1 MATTNRDRIGR
12 MFEIVAEALDAF
24 ISDTLRPE
32 IGDKDWTFLIAAV
45 DGDKGIG
52 GKQYSRDDPQVQIRL
67 LTENITARYKSN
79 WRPFR
84 GVFSRT
90 DEAYA
95 TILKDVRNDWA
106 HMRSFDDDTA
116 LRALDQARQLLT
128 AIGQG
133 YAADKVDAIR
143 LDLRRIATG
152 KQDQKALRSSTVI
165 PGASGLAPWRQVLK
179 PRDEVATGNFH
190 ASEFAAD
197 LFKVA
202 RNDSTTAGEYSDPAQ
217 FFARTYLTEGLR
229 DLISRAV
236 RRLSGDQNASPVIN
250 LQTNFGGGKTHSML
264 ALWHL
269 AGGLPIGQFPQ
280 DAQELLTASGYP
292 VDGINAPRVALVG
305 NHFAPQGEDHDG
317 YRIHTMWGEL
327 AWQLG
332 GPEAYA
338 MVETHDR
345 AGTNPGGV
353 LHDLLARYSPAVILV
368 DEWVAYA
375 RQLYGRD
382 DLAGGTFDTQFTFAQ
397 SLTEAVKSTPGVL
410 IAISIPAS
418 HDGDDSKGYVVGH
431 NEEVG
436 GSNGQ
441 EALKRLQ
448 NVVRRVAD
456 QWRPASPDEAYRI
469 VKQRLFE
476 AEDAASLAQISATAK
491 AFSEFYS
498 VNAGEFPKDAR
509 DPQYARRIQ
518 QTYPLHPEL
527 FDRLYEDW
535 SSLER
540 FQRTRGVLRLMNE
553 VIHALWVG
561 DDQAPLILPA
571 SVPLSVARVNSELT
585 QYLQDSWKAVID
597 ADVDGA
603 NSEPSRIDNEKPVL
617 GQRSVTKRLART
629 VFFGAA
635 PTIGTAHKGI
645 DTQRVFL
652 GTAVPGDVVGNFH
665 SALTQLGDRAT
676 YFYSSAGKYWYDT
689 EANISRRAKD
699 AAEALHEEDVWAEIV
714 RRLRA
719 EERVRSDFAGIHVGP
734 GDSGD
739 VPDNDQT
746 RLVIL
751 HPRYAQKRKQQNS
764 PAIDFARQT
773 TERRGTANRSN
784 RNMLV
789 FLAPDED
796 RLAELDQATRS
807 YLAWKEIVDKS
818 NELNLTPQ
826 QLAQSADKR
835 DQFGRTVDDR
845 LSLTYQWILNPVAPD
860 PKSPFELEEIKADGQ
875 SASLADRV
883 AKKLGSA
890 GAYSTQ
896 HAARGIR
903 LALDTKVP
911 AAWDGGHVSVGAL
924 WNLYAQYPYMPRL
937 RDRGALVDAI
947 DNQPLLWQ
955 SEGFALAESFD
966 DASERYVGLWLPGEP
981 GRGPVTDA
989 TLIVKPEAAEKQR
1002 RDGVSDPGVGTG
1014 TGSGTGTG
1022 PGTGTGK
1029 ENGTGSGSGAGA
1041 GTETGGAGGGQK
1053 QAGPKRYVGNVKIN
1067 AERYSADFAK
1077 IAAEVLANLAASGAK
1092 LEISLSID
1100 AVSAEPFTEQQ
1111 RRTIREN
1118 ASTLK
1123 FTTNEFETD

>member
-1 MATTNRDRIGR
+1 MATSNRDRIGR

-32 IGDKDWTFLIAAV
+32 IGERDWTFLIAAV
-45 DGDKGIG
+45 DGDKGIV
-52 GKQYSRDDPQVQIRL
+52 GKEYSRDDPQVQIRL
-67 LTENITARYKSN
+67 LTENITARYKAN

-84 GVFSRT
+84 GVFTRA

-95 TILKDVRNDWA
+95 TLLKDVRNDWA
-106 HMRSFDDDTA
+106 HMKSFDDDTA

-152 KQDQKALRSSTVI
+152 KQDQKALRTSTVI

-179 PRDEVATGNFH
+179 PREEVATGNFH

-202 RNDSTTAGEYSDPAQ
+202 RNDSQTAGEYSDPAQ

-229 DLISRAV
+229 DLVSRAV
-236 RRLSGDQNASPVIN
+236 RRLSGDENASPVIN

-269 AGGLPIGQFPQ
+269 AGGLPIGKFPQ
-280 DAQELLTASGYP
+280 EAQELLTSAGYP
-292 VDGINAPRVALVG
+292 VQGIDAPRVALVG

-317 YRIHTMWGEL
+317 TRINTMWGEL

-332 GPEAYA
+332 GADGYA
-338 MVETHDR
+338 MVEAHDR

-353 LHDLLARYSPAVILV
+353 LHDLLAKYSPAVILV

-410 IAISIPAS
+410 LAISIPAS
-418 HDGDDSKGYVVGH
+418 HDGDDSKGFVVGH

-491 AFSEFYS
+491 AFSEFYA
-498 VNAGEFPKDAR
+498 VNAGEFPKEAR

-571 SVPLSVARVNSELT
+571 SVPLAVARVNSELT
-585 QYLQDSWKAVID
+585 QYLPDSWKAVID
-597 ADVDGA
+597 ADVDGT
-603 NSEPSRIDNEKPVL
+603 NSEPTRIDNEKPVL

-699 AAEALHEEDVWAEIV
+699 AAEALHQEDVWAEVI
-714 RRLRA
+714 RRLRG
-719 EERVRSDFAGIHVGP
+719 EERVRSDFAGVHVGS

-739 VPDNDQT
+739 IPDTDHA

-751 HPRYAQKRKQQNS
+751 HPRYAQKRKQRDS
-764 PAIDFARQT
+764 PAVEFARQA
-773 TERRGTANRSN
+773 TERRGTANRTN

-789 FLAPDED
+789 FLAPDDD
-796 RLAELDQATRS
+796 RLSELDQATRS

-826 QLAQSADKR
+826 QLAQASDKR
-835 DQFGRTVDDR
+835 DQFGRTVEDR
-845 LSLTYQWILNPVAPD
+845 LALTYQWVLHPVAPD
-860 PKSPFELEEIKADGQ
+860 PGSPFEIEEIKADGQ
-875 SASLADRV
+875 APSLADRV

-896 HAARGIR
+896 HAARAIR
-903 LALDTKVP
+903 LALESKVP

-924 WNLYAQYPYMPRL
+924 WSLYAQYPYMPRL
-937 RDRGALVDAI
+937 RDRNALIDAI
-947 DNQPLLWQ
+947 DNQPLLWE
-955 SEGFALAESFD
+955 SEGFAIAESFD
-966 DASERYVGLWLPGEP
+966 EATGNYGGLSLPGES
-981 GRGPVTDA
+981 GRGPITDA

-1002 RDGVSDPGVGTG
+1002 RESPPA
-1014 TGSGTGTG
+1014 SGTETD
-1022 PGTGTGK
+1022 
-1029 ENGTGSGSGAGA
+1029 AGA
-1041 GTETGGAGGGQK
+1041 GDDGGSRSGAESDADFESGGGRGPG
-1053 QAGPKRYVGNVKIN
+1053 ARESSGPKRYVGNVKIN
-1067 AERYSADFAK
+1067 ADRYSADFAK
-1077 IAAEVLANLAASGAK
+1077 IAAEVLANLAATGAK

-1100 AVSAEPFTEQQ
+1100 AIGAEPFTEQQ

-1118 ASTLK
+1118 AATLK
-1123 FTTNEFETD
+1123 FSTNEFESE